1 MCQNVWFFLWILY
14 IELVI
19 FFNTWFVGCFILG
32 IHKRHFF
39 AYQPNMRPRNVSKG
53 TCWISRGVAPMSGW
67 LRRFTVLT
75 IQGHIYLWFRH
86 LYTNIF
92 LFYLFLF
99 LMPQLLLGFGLWGPY
114 VYLLKYS
121 DLIQTCP
128 IFIARALRN
137 SKCGICESW
146 KMHVVDI
153 PNTFPMVVLN
163 PMTCNLYLKAYESI
177 STPRWYQIISF
188 PTVSTEYGSLHEI
201 RG

>member
-1 MCQNVWFFLWILY
+1 MYGFFCEFCILNWLY
-14 IELVI
+14 FL
-19 FFNTWFVGCFILG
+19 ILG
-32 IHKRHFF
+32 LLGASYLESTRDIFF

-75 IQGHIYLWFRH
+75 IRGHIYLWFRH

-92 LFYLFLF
+92 LFYSFLF
-99 LMPQLLLGFGLWGPY
+99 LIPQLLLGFGLWGPY

-121 DLIQTCP
+121 YLIQTCP